1 MIPFRLTNALT
12 IVMELVNIMF
22 QQYLE
27 QFMVMFEDILMYSK
41 TNYEHNPLR
50 VILQTLNKN
59 KVYIKLSNYEFW
71 LDKVIVN

>member
-22 QQYLE
+22 QPYLE

-41 TNYEHNPLR
+41 TSYEHNPLR

-59 KVYIKLSNYEFW
+59 KVYIKLSNYEF
-71 LDKVIVN
+71 